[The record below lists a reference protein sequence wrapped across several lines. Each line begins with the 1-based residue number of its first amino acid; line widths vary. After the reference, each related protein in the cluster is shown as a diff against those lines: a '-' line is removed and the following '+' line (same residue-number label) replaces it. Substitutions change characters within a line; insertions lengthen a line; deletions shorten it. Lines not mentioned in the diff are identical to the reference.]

1 MNPWRVSA
9 IVVIVHVVV
18 VVVVVIVVVV
28 AVVVV
33 VIIVVELSSSSHESN
48 PKQTLNQAPIGVQ
61 QKAGIGFRGKII
73 LMGKILN
80 NSPPG
85 GGNASDGEFENI
97 LWPQLHEYKMKRQL
111 ARIRAHQLLLGSVQT

>member
-9 IVVIVHVVV
+9 IVVIVDVVVVVVIVHVVV
-18 VVVVVIVVVV
+18 VVVVVIVDVV

-80 NSPPG
+80 NLDSPKFKKCFQKVHKWF
-85 GGNASDGEFENI
+85 NFHFS
-97 LWPQLHEYKMKRQL
+97 
-111 ARIRAHQLLLGSVQT
+111 S

>member
-18 VVVVVIVVVV
+18 VVVVVIVDVV

-73 LMGKILN
+73 LMG
-80 NSPPG
+80 
-85 GGNASDGEFENI
+85 ENTE
-97 LWPQLHEYKMKRQL
+97 QFTDRRGKRIRWGIRKYFMATI
-111 ARIRAHQLLLGSVQT
+111 ARIQNETTISANSCAPIASR

>member
-18 VVVVVIVVVV
+18 VVDIVDVV
-28 AVVVV
+28 AVVV

-48 PKQTLNQAPIGVQ
+48 PKQTLNQAPIGRQ

-73 LMGKILN
+73 LMGKISN
-80 NSPPG
+80 NSPTG
-85 GGNASDGEFENI
+85 GGNASDGEFENV

-111 ARIRAHQLLLGSVQT
+111 ARIRAHELL

>member
-9 IVVIVHVVV
+9 IVVIAGAA
-18 VVVVVIVVVV
+18 VVIVDVVT
-28 AVVVV
+28 VVGLVV
-33 VIIVVELSSSSHESN
+33 IVVELSSSSHESN
-48 PKQTLNQAPIGVQ
+48 PKQTLNQAPIGGQ

-80 NSPPG
+80 NSPTG

-111 ARIRAHQLLLGSVQT
+111 ARIRAHELL